1 MSDIPIGLQLYS
13 VRDDCARDLPGVL
26 AAVAGMGYVGVEF
39 AGYYGRTAEELRHL
53 LDDNGLKCC
62 GTHTGLETILGD
74 ELERTIAFNQTL
86 GNSFLIVPG
95 LPGERTHSQAAWLE
109 TARLFDEAAARAA
122 GQGMFVGYHN
132 HSEEFQPLEGKAGEF
147 ALPWDLFFGHTRPE
161 VVMQVDTGNM
171 MHGGAE
177 PAPFLRRYPGR
188 ALTVHLK
195 EFSPDNPNA
204 VIGEG
209 DVPWAEVFELCETIG
224 GTQWYIVEQ
233 ETYADPPMECVAR
246 CLHNLRGMGK

>member
-1 MSDIPIGLQLYS
+1 MY
-13 VRDDCARDLPGVL
+13 
-26 AAVAGMGYVGVEF
+26 
-39 AGYYGRTAEELRHL
+39 
-53 LDDNGLKCC
+53 
-62 GTHTGLETILGD
+62 
-74 ELERTIAFNQTL
+74 
-86 GNSFLIVPG
+86 
-95 LPGERTHSQAAWLE
+95 
-109 TARLFDEAAARAA
+109 
-122 GQGMFVGYHN
+122 VGYHN

-147 ALPWDLFFGHTRPE
+147 ALPWDFFFGHTRPE

-177 PAPFLRRYPGR
+177 PAPFLGRYPGR